1 MNQNMTNER
10 EIATDWSNGRERR
23 LRGRFLKGPIPF
35 PQLSA
40 AAKLP
45 GQALSVYLATHH
57 QTSVTGR
64 EWVVLPRSLM
74 DQLGVSRDA
83 KARALQQLE
92 SASLVQVIRS
102 EGRTARVRLQPL
114 DNVESVSANFD
125 QIIWQNKDWR
135 VTKQGL
141 SSVDPSYHIGV
152 DQLADTRA
160 LADGTVV
167 SMWPM
172 HMAEKSWVNLKT
184 FVEAFEIALT
194 VHCPASIP
202 MLHLDVSLAAVHQS
216 KQGLLVHSPS
226 LRSGEPPVDRLLE
239 LIQSS

>member
-1 MNQNMTNER
+1 MNQNTTNER
-10 EIATDWSNGRERR
+10 EVATDWSTGRERR

-35 PQLSA
+35 HQISA

-57 QTSVTGR
+57 QTSMTGR

-92 SASLVQVIRS
+92 ASSLVQVVRS

-114 DNVESVSANFD
+114 NDVESSSSKSD
-125 QIIWQNKDWR
+125 ETIWQNKDWR
-135 VTKQGL
+135 VTKRGL
-141 SSVDPSYHIGV
+141 SSVDPSYYIGV
-152 DQLADTRA
+152 DQLADTRM
-160 LADGTVV
+160 LPDGTAV

-172 HMAEKSWVNLKT
+172 HMAEKSWVNLET
-184 FVEAFEIALT
+184 FIEAFKVALN

-202 MLHLDVSLAAVHQS
+202 MLHLDVSFAAVHQ
-216 KQGLLVHSPS
+216 
-226 LRSGEPPVDRLLE
+226 D
-239 LIQSS
+239 

>member
-1 MNQNMTNER
+1 MNQNRTNER
-10 EIATDWSNGRERR
+10 EVATDWSRGKERR
-23 LRGRFLKGPIPF
+23 LQGRFLKGPIPF
-35 PQLSA
+35 HQISA

-57 QTSVTGR
+57 QTSMTR
-64 EWVVLPRSLM
+64 RDWVVLPRSLM

-92 SASLVQVIRS
+92 SASLVQVVRS
-102 EGRTARVRLQPL
+102 EGRTARVRLQPMN
-114 DNVESVSANFD
+114 DVESSSANFD

-152 DQLADTRA
+152 DQLSDTRM
-160 LADGTVV
+160 LPGGTIA

-172 HMAEKSWVNLKT
+172 HMAEKSWVNLET
-184 FVEAFEIALT
+184 FIEAFKMALT
-194 VHCPASIP
+194 THRPASVGQLNLEASIAAALP
-202 MLHLDVSLAAVHQS
+202 IIEARCLAT
-216 KQGLLVHSPS
+216 
-226 LRSGEPPVDRLLE
+226 
-239 LIQSS
+239 